1 MQICDIDW
9 LGYFRKTYCFFA
21 MIEVSELITKSEK
34 AKEIMTFVYM
44 HIYMYICQSV
54 LSIN

>member
-9 LGYFRKTYCFFA
+9 LGYFRKKYCFFT

-34 AKEIMTFVYM
+34 AKEIMTFIYM